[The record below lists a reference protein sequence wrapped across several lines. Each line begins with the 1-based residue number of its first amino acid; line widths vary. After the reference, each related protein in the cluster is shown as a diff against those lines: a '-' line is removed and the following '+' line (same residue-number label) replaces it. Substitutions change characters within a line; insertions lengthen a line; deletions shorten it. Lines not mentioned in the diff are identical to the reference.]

1 LAATAQILAT
11 TVIGIGSD
19 STNDFGT
26 PYATITPPR
35 TLGVE
40 VRAEF

>member
-1 LAATAQILAT
+1 MFNRRYVL
-11 TVIGIGSD
+11 GIGND

-35 TLGVE
+35 TYGVE
-40 VRAEF
+40 MRAKF